1 MPDLQKTH
9 WGRLP
14 VVDDQRLLTKTQ
26 KGVLTVQGEHC
37 VMEVVVGSGSQHEN
51 LKAVILSND
60 GKVTLELY
68 RAPNS
73 MLYRMDGKQPL
84 PTPLQGLFSSPD
96 KALEAVDAFL
106 ATKSKAA

>member
-1 MPDLQKTH
+1 MLELQRTN

-26 KGVLTVQGEHC
+26 KGVLTVSGEHC
-37 VMEVVVGSGSQHEN
+37 CMDVVVGSGSQHEN
-51 LKAVILSND
+51 LKAVIQSND

-73 MLYRMDGKQPL
+73 MLFRIDGKQPL
-84 PTPLQGLFSSPD
+84 PTKLQGLFSSPE

-106 ATKSKAA
+106 SAKATVA

>member
-1 MPDLQKTH
+1 MHNLEKTH

-37 VMEVVVGSGSQHEN
+37 GMEVIVGSGSQHEN
-51 LKAVILSND
+51 LKAVIQSND
-60 GKVTLELY
+60 SKVTLELY

-84 PTPLQGLFSSPD
+84 PTALQGLFSSPE